1 MAGCSYQFGVFT
13 ADPGTGELRKNGS
26 RLRLQE
32 RPFQL
37 LLALLVKSGEVVT
50 REELRQRLW
59 PDGTYVDFD
68 HSISSAINKLRAA
81 LNDSATHPRYIETV
95 GRRGYRF
102 LADVKQITNGARAAQ
117 TGTSSAPV
125 LSTLSN
131 RTRRYALL
139 GVAAAVALV
148 LTFYFAWPR
157 LRPHATPV
165 AGKLMLGVLPFQNL
179 TGDPSQD
186 YFSDGLTEEMMTQLG
201 RLDPQRLSV
210 VALRTS
216 VMHYQRTPEQL
227 EQTAR
232 ELGVQYLL
240 QGSVRRESNKVRID
254 ARLVQASDQTQVWA
268 RQYDRELRDL
278 LTLQGEIA
286 NEVADEIPLAL
297 GQGKSFNVAGR
308 QTALSP
314 EEYEAYDLYL
324 RGRYFWN
331 KRTPESFDQAAQIF
345 QQAIAKAPNYAR
357 GYAGLADAYVLQGT
371 YYLLPQNEIMPKARA
386 AALKSLEL
394 DPNLAEAHTTL
405 ALITEIYDYDW
416 QSAEKEYRR
425 AIELDP
431 NYATAHQWYAEEL
444 GWEGR
449 FDQALAESERARQLD
464 PLSLIIASDDCAI
477 LYYARRY
484 DRAIQECKSVLQM
497 EPGFGR
503 ALFLLTSTYV
513 QQGRFRDAMSL
524 VSSPALSRDP
534 WIWGNRAYIYGR
546 AGRLAQARQ
555 AMVNMQIANR
565 RWQLDLDPSLAVD
578 YAATGDK
585 EQSLIWLKKCL
596 DEHAPPPDIKVNPAY
611 DPLHGD
617 PRFQELLRRIGL
629 Q

>member
-1 MAGCSYQFGVFT
+1 MVDAH
-13 ADPGTGELRKNGS
+13 AGELRKSGV
-26 RLRLQE
+26 RLKLQD

-37 LLALLVKSGEVVT
+37 LLSLLEKPGEVVT

-68 HSISSAINKLRAA
+68 HSISSALNKLRNA

-102 LADVKQITNGARAAQ
+102 LADVKHVASVKLPAGPPA
-117 TGTSSAPV
+117 SSASASPV
-125 LSTLSN
+125 GEAFRARPNRVVWIST
-131 RTRRYALL
+131 A
-139 GVAAAVALV
+139 VVALV
-148 LTFYFAWPR
+148 AALVVTIYF
-157 LRPHATPV
+157 V
-165 AGKLMLGVLPFQNL
+165 SAGRRERAAAPSGKIVLAVFPFENL
-179 TGDPSQD
+179 TGDPTQD
-186 YFSDGLTEEMMTQLG
+186 YFSDGLTEEMLTQLG
-201 RLDPQRLSV
+201 RLDPDRLSV
-210 VALRTS
+210 IALRTS

-232 ELGVQYLL
+232 QIGVQYLL
-240 QGSVRRESNKVRID
+240 QGSVRRESNKVRIA
-254 ARLVQASDQTQVWA
+254 ARLVQVRDQTQIWA
-268 RQYDRELRDL
+268 REYDRELRDL

-286 NEVADEIPLAL
+286 GEVADEIPLAL
-297 GQGKSFNVAGR
+297 GNGKSFTAPAR
-308 QTALSP
+308 QPALSP
-314 EEYEAYDLYL
+314 EQYEAYDLYL

-331 KRTPESFDQAAQIF
+331 KRTPESFNQAAQTF

-357 GYAGLADAYVLQGT
+357 GYAGLADSYVLQGT
-371 YYLLPQNEIMPKARA
+371 YYLMPRNEIMPKARA
-386 AALKSLEL
+386 AALKALEL
-394 DPNLAEAHTTL
+394 DPDLAEAHTTL

-416 QSAEKEYRR
+416 QTAEKEYRR

-484 DRAIQECKSVLQM
+484 DRAVQECQSVLQM

-503 ALFLLTSTYV
+503 ALFLLTGAYV
-513 QQGRFRDAMSL
+513 QLGRFADAL
-524 VSSPALSRDP
+524 NLLSSPALSRDP

-546 AGRLAQARQ
+546 SGRLAQARQ
-555 AMVNMQIANR
+555 AMETMQITNR
-565 RWQLDLDPSLAVD
+565 RLQLDLGPTLAVD

-585 EQSLIWLKKCL
+585 DQSFVWLQKCFE
-596 DEHAPPPDIKVNPAY
+596 EHAPPPDIKVNPAY

-617 PRFQELLRRIGL
+617 PRFQEMLRRIGL
-629 Q
+629 AQ